1 MTPEMRSDRPTR
13 NVRGEIGAEARAR
26 LLAATPF
33 GGLGEGVARVL
44 PLLVER
50 RLDPNTVVFGEGESG
65 SGFFILAEGR
75 LRIFRTLQGGREI
88 TVFLL
93 QPGASFGF
101 LPLLDGRPLPVSVA
115 AMKSSTV
122 LFIERADF
130 LRLLRAE
137 PGISLGLLEYV
148 SSRLRECMDQL
159 GMLGQP
165 GALSRTAYGLL
176 SLVPDGAPRKGV
188 ATVTLPSS
196 QEELAKVLHV
206 SPENLS
212 RALRKLRE
220 RGLLER
226 LGPRRF
232 RILSIEALRRAA
244 DGD

>member
-1 MTPEMRSDRPTR
+1 MTPEMRKARRVKTTR
-13 NVRGEIGAEARAR
+13 GVIGAEARAR

-33 GGLGEGVARVL
+33 GGIGAGVARVA

-50 RLDPNTVVFGEGESG
+50 RLDPNTVVLGEGQG
-65 SGFFILAEGR
+65 GRGFFILAEGR

-88 TVFLL
+88 TIFLL
-93 QPGASFGF
+93 HPGASFGF
-101 LPLLDGRPLPVSVA
+101 LPLLDGGPLPVSVA
-115 AMKSSTV
+115 AMEPSTV
-122 LFIERADF
+122 LFLDRADF
-130 LRLLRAE
+130 LRLLHAE
-137 PGISLGLLEYV
+137 PEFSLGLLEYV

-165 GALSRTAYGLL
+165 GALSRSAHGLL
-176 SLVPDGAPRKGV
+176 SLVPEDSPSKGE

-206 SPENLS
+206 SPENFS

-232 RILSIEALRRAA
+232 RIPSIEALRRAA
-244 DGD
+244 NRD